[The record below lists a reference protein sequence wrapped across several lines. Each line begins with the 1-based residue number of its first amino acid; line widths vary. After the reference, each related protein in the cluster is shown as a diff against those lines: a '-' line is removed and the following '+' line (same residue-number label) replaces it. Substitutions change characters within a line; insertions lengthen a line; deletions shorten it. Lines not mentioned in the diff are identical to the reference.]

1 MGEAVTIRQSGKG
14 FYSRLRETQSGRQ
27 AGNAASVSPSEGN
40 LRRLQSR
47 EGSWLKLFSLKQH
60 QNNLLTQR
68 VKRTGAKR
76 SNFFYNMSFSVSGS
90 SAANSFSLDWETKA
104 DSQCSTLFPSFQHL
118 WPSWKRSES
127 PGDQKKG
134 AVQTWTAPCSSEN
147 FSSDQWIARPI
158 RLQRT
163 SSGPSQDQ

>member
-1 MGEAVTIRQSGKG
+1 MISPTPACGRPGNGRSGHISGNQGKASIPG
-14 FYSRLRETQSGRQ
+14 YGKRCAQSGRQ
-27 AGNAASVSPSEGN
+27 AGNAVSVSPSEGN

-118 WPSWKRSES
+118 WPPWKRSES
-127 PGDQKKG
+127 PGDQKK
-134 AVQTWTAPCSSEN
+134 APSKHG
-147 FSSDQWIARPI
+147 QRPAH
-158 RLQRT
+158 QRI
-163 SSGPSQDQ
+163 SALISG